1 MSEISKNLDAEIYTL
16 ILKHE
21 YVDPCGEKYLLED
34 PIVVKQTFLA
44 CYHWKPSVIVNE
56 MFERMR
62 EYMLAKVK

>member
-1 MSEISKNLDAEIYTL
+1 MSEISKNLEMETYTL

-21 YVDPCGEKYLLED
+21 YVDARGQKYLLED
-34 PIVVKQTFLA
+34 PIVVKQAFLA
-44 CYHWKPSVIVNE
+44 YYHWKPSVIVNE